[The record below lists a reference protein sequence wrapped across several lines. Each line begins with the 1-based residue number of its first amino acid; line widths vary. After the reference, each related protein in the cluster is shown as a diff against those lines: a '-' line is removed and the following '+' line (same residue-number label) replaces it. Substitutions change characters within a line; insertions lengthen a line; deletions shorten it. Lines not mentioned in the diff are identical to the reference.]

1 MAIQNFEELNILKR
15 HSEPYEEYFRVMK
28 LPRKALERR
37 IRLAI
42 DMEEAFATF
51 FEVIML
57 GVIDE
62 VTIKQ
67 QLMYDIYDAIGDEQR
82 FETENQKDKYV
93 TDLVNETYRSTV
105 ENLAKYPNDY
115 DYTGETNYWV
125 SNDRAMFIAEEEAN
139 TISNSQE
146 YVEAKVQGLTHKIWM
161 DYGDDRVRQTHQ
173 EVNGA
178 KIPIGTYFDVGE
190 ARMLY
195 PRDVTSSLST
205 GAEHPEE
212 VVRCRCRVIYV

>member
-15 HSEPYEEYFRVMK
+15 HSEPYEEYFRIMK
-28 LPRKALERR
+28 LPPKALAKR
-37 IRLAI
+37 IRLAL

-125 SNDRAMFIAEEEAN
+125 SDDRAMFIAEEEAN